1 MLICINSLYIRNEY
15 INNTCY
21 VCITMS
27 HYETLGLSSN
37 ASEVEIKRAYRTLSF
52 KYHPDRNSAVEAEDQ
67 IRKINDAYEILG
79 DTQKRKQYDTELRFG
94 QNPFAHFATG
104 DMPFMKMPTMH
115 SSDEH
120 MSELFS
126 ALFGGMTGDS
136 PNIRIFHGG
145 MPMGPMGG
153 MPMGPMGGMPMGGM
167 RSKILRKPD
176 PLTYSITITL
186 EQAYN
191 GCNLPIGIERTIFT
205 GDIQIVEEE
214 TLYINIYPG
223 IDNNEYIIIPE
234 KGNINAEQL
243 KGDVK
248 VCISIDT
255 ASIFKR
261 QGLNLMYYKTITLKE
276 SLCGFS
282 FNLKHLNG
290 KEMMFNNNAKNTIVK
305 PNFKKVIPNLGMKRE
320 QTTGD
325 LVIIFD
331 IVFPDFLES
340 SQIDALKDIL

>member
-1 MLICINSLYIRNEY
+1 MLICINTLYIRNEY

-27 HYETLGLSSN
+27 HYETLGLTSN
-37 ASEVEIKRAYRTLSF
+37 ASEVEIKRAYRSLSF

-94 QNPFAHFATG
+94 QNPFAHFSTG

-115 SSDEH
+115 QSDDH

-145 MPMGPMGG
+145 
-153 MPMGPMGGMPMGGM
+153 GGMPMGGM
-167 RSKILRKPD
+167 PIGGMRTKILRKPD
-176 PLTYSITITL
+176 PLTYSIKITL

-191 GCNLPIGIERTIFT
+191 GCNLPIGIERTVYT
-205 GDIQIVEEE
+205 GDIQFVEEE
-214 TLYINIYPG
+214 TVYINIHPG

-234 KGNINAEQL
+234 KGNVNSEQL

-248 VCISIDT
+248 VCISVDT
-255 ASIFKR
+255 ASVFLR

-282 FNLKHLNG
+282 FNLKHING
-290 KEMMFNNNAKNTIVK
+290 KEMMINNNAKNTVVK

-320 QTTGD
+320 QTIGD

>member
-52 KYHPDRNSAVEAEDQ
+52 KYHPDRNPAVEAEDQ

-115 SSDEH
+115 SSSDEH

-126 ALFGGMTGDS
+126 ALFGGMAGDS
-136 PNIRIFHGG
+136 PNIRIFH
-145 MPMGPMGG
+145 GG

-176 PLTYSITITL
+176 PLTYFITITL

-255 ASIFKR
+255 SSIFKR

>member
-1 MLICINSLYIRNEY
+1 
-15 INNTCY
+15 
-21 VCITMS
+21 MS

-52 KYHPDRNSAVEAEDQ
+52 KYHPDRNPAAEAEDQ

-94 QNPFAHFATG
+94 QNPFAHFSTG

-115 SSDEH
+115 QSDDNI
-120 MSELFS
+120 SELFN

-145 MPMGPMGG
+145 MPMGG
-153 MPMGPMGGMPMGGM
+153 MPIGGM

-191 GCNLPIGIERTIFT
+191 GCNLPIGIERTVYT
-205 GDIQIVEEE
+205 GDIQFVEEE
-214 TLYINIYPG
+214 TVYINIHPG
-223 IDNNEYIIIPE
+223 IDNNEYIIITE
-234 KGNINAEQL
+234 KGNVNAEQL

-248 VCISIDT
+248 VCISIDN
-255 ASIFKR
+255 ASVFLR

-320 QTTGD
+320 KTTGD

-340 SQIDALKDIL
+340 SQIDALNGIL

>member
-1 MLICINSLYIRNEY
+1 
-15 INNTCY
+15 
-21 VCITMS
+21 MS

-37 ASEVEIKRAYRTLSF
+37 SSEVEIKRAYRSLSF
-52 KYHPDRNSAVEAEDQ
+52 KYHPDRNPSVEAEDQ

-94 QNPFAHFATG
+94 QNPFAHFSTG

-115 SSDEH
+115 QSDDH

-126 ALFGGMTGDS
+126 ALFGGMGGDS

-145 MPMGPMGG
+145 G
-153 MPMGPMGGMPMGGM
+153 MPMGPMGSMGGI
-167 RSKILRKPD
+167 RPKILRKPD

-223 IDNNEYIIIPE
+223 IDNNEYIIISE
-234 KGNINAEQL
+234 KGNVSAEQL

-248 VCISIDT
+248 VCISVDT

-261 QGLNLMYYKTITLKE
+261 HGLNLMYYKTITLKE

-282 FNLKHLNG
+282 FNLKHVNG

-320 QTTGD
+320 QTSGD

-340 SQIDALKDIL
+340 SQIDALNNIL

>member
-1 MLICINSLYIRNEY
+1 MLIYINSLYIRNEY

-27 HYETLGLSSN
+27 HYETLGLSST
-37 ASEVEIKRAYRTLSF
+37 ASEVEIKRAYRTLCF
-52 KYHPDRNSAVEAEDQ
+52 KYHPDRNPTTEAEDQ

-115 SSDEH
+115 QSDDH

-126 ALFGGMTGDS
+126 ALFGGMGGDS

-145 MPMGPMGG
+145 MPMGAMGG
-153 MPMGPMGGMPMGGM
+153 MPMGGMPIGGM

-176 PLTYSITITL
+176 PLAYSITITL

-191 GCNLPIGIERTIFT
+191 GCNLPIGIERTVYT
-205 GDIQIVEEE
+205 GDIQFVEEE
-214 TLYINIYPG
+214 TIYINIHPG
-223 IDNNEYIIIPE
+223 IDNNEYIIINE
-234 KGNINAEQL
+234 KGNVSAEQL

-248 VCISIDT
+248 VCISVDT
-255 ASIFKR
+255 ASVFLR

-282 FNLKHLNG
+282 FNLKHING
-290 KEMMFNNNAKNTIVK
+290 KEMMFNNNAKNTVVK

-320 QTTGD
+320 QTIGD